1 MTRAEVA
8 EAVFRRSESWFLDH
22 CPAGFPQPVDGLY
35 ATEAVREWVRTQH
48 GIAPAIDDTEATTR
62 LILSRLGK
70 GTATGATS
78 NQGGLQPAKPGPSKR
93 GHRNPPGAYA

>member
-1 MTRAEVA
+1 MSPRRRYKPYAWEPFCMTRTEVA

-48 GIAPAIDDTEATTR
+48 GIAGASNSAQAAER
-62 LILSRLGK
+62 LILERLGK
-70 GTATGATS
+70 GTATRAIS
-78 NQGGLQPAKPGPSKR
+78 R
-93 GHRNPPGAYA
+93 R